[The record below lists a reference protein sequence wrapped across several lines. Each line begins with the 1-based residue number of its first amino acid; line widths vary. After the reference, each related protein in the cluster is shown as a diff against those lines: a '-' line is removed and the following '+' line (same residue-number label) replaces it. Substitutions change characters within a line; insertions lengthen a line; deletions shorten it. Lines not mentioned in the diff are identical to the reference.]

1 MAYETIE
8 CSREDGVGTITFDRP
23 DAHNSLNGRMAEE
36 LPAAAQE
43 LVSDDDVRAIALS
56 ANGPVFHTGADLTT
70 LSGDGSDEPE
80 IRSLAAGLHEF
91 IGQIVRAPKPVIT
104 GVNGVAAGGGLG
116 LSICG
121 DIVLAGESARFEF
134 AYPRIGFCGDG
145 GSTYLLPRLIGLR
158 RTQEL
163 VFRDEPIGAEEAAE
177 IGLITEV
184 VPDDELAASLESE
197 AAELASGPT
206 KGYGAAKRLLAESF
220 DNPLNEQMAVEAER
234 IAELTNTADFAS
246 GHAAFGGDEPAEF
259 VGE

>member
-1 MAYETIE
+1 MAYETID

-23 DAHNSLNGRMAEE
+23 DAHNSLNRRMAEE
-36 LPAAAQE
+36 LPTAAQE
-43 LVSDDDVRAIALS
+43 LASDDDVRAIALS
-56 ANGPVFHTGADLTT
+56 ANGPVFQTGADLTS
-70 LSGDGSDEPE
+70 LSGDGSDESE
-80 IRSLAAGLHEF
+80 IRRLAAGIHEF
-91 IGQIVRAPKPVIT
+91 VGQIVRAPKPVIT

-121 DIVLAGESARFEF
+121 DIVLAAESARFEF

-177 IGLITEV
+177 IGLVTEV
-184 VPDDELAASLESE
+184 VPDDELGDRLESE
-197 AAELASGPT
+197 AAELAAGPT
-206 KGYGAAKRLLAESF
+206 KGYAAAKRLLAESF
-220 DNPLNEQMAVEAER
+220 DNPLNEQMAIEGER